1 MSDAEARQSAVQS
14 YDRNVIVVAGA
25 GTGKTSLLIERLL
38 TQLVDQELD
47 MTEITAITF
56 TKRAATEL
64 RTRLEASLARL
75 VNLATHPD
83 DNPPDPIPSNPP
95 RTPESETPS
104 NEQASASRATGAARS
119 EPQASVG
126 GSHAAARGR
135 GPTSTADRVYATLAT
150 RISRTAL
157 LSRAERLLAQIE
169 RASIDSIHGYCAAL
183 LRRFPAQSGVD
194 PDFAIDDGPLFD
206 ALREELWE
214 KFLSGSHGP
223 EGEPRDAWRAVLRG
237 IDLGELREIG
247 WRLAS
252 FELPAGRT
260 ELAPTHALL
269 EPLIRAQL
277 ATHAGVRGDG
287 TLGPES
293 YLHVVDRVLQAFL
306 SGGMEAFRVELRSAR
321 FQSARG
327 SRGLLD
333 GPPPT
338 SKNAPEAER
347 CARAAHRLLDR
358 LERVDDELC
367 GRALDLLSPFARQVF
382 AESRRRNLLPFNALL
397 LLTRNML
404 ADYPDVRRRISRGL
418 RLLLVDEFQDTDPLQ
433 YELVFFLAE
442 DASGPPAA
450 RAFETRL
457 APGKLFIVGDPKQAI
472 YRFRGA
478 DMASYHMAV
487 AHVERSGGQ
496 RLALTRSFRAPPEL
510 LEPLDR
516 LFPPLLNAPA
526 GTDGAAYSG
535 YDGLHSARPPLSC
548 DGQPRVE
555 VWTVGRDVGRSA
567 DRARRDEAAAIASWI
582 ARELRAERI
591 AAAEIAI
598 LFRAFASVPLYTG
611 ALREHGIPYALE
623 TGRDLFDRPEGQQ
636 LLALLRALAHPDDAP
651 AVLGVLRSALGGVR
665 DAELA
670 AFAASAQRARS
681 TWSYLETEPDPAR
694 FPAIA
699 RTYAL
704 LRNLQSAS
712 LERPLDSLLFELAE
726 ETGLLALHAAA
737 SDGTQRLANLHAR
750 LDPLIELARRDSAH
764 TIASILPW
772 LEHSEHAFGPPVDR
786 DEELTLLTIHGAKG
800 LEFPIVFLPDLAR
813 SPAGGPRGEAT
824 TSVHWLREHKSLALR
839 TAGPLS
845 AGAIVRE
852 ALEGHHESAENRRL
866 FYVACTR
873 ASERLILVHGPRQR
887 VAADA
892 PVQHLAA
899 WGYPSE
905 GLANDAVLPGA
916 PEVSHRLV
924 ETSSAAQ
931 RLPSRKGRADLS
943 RSVGTARRIA
953 ARARAMAR
961 PPFRHPA
968 GAGER
973 TPARSDGSDV
983 PSAPV
988 AVGVGGAA
996 RGRQIGTVLHEV
1008 LERWD
1013 FRSRAVALRLLRAAV
1028 TRVCRNDGGE
1038 PAELERHSLAVLN
1051 SLLES
1056 ELPAYL
1062 ASVEVVGREL
1072 PLLFKDQDGT
1082 AWSGTIDL
1090 LYRDPDGRL
1099 VVADYKTD
1107 REPESG
1113 ARERYRAQLEVYAR
1127 GVAGA
1132 FPNAAPPALE
1142 LLYLRSGERVRLQ

>member
-1 MSDAEARQSAVQS
+1 MSDAETRQSAVQS

-47 MTEITAITF
+47 MTEIAAITF
-56 TKRAATEL
+56 TERAATEL
-64 RTRLEASLARL
+64 RTRLEAALARL
-75 VNLATHPD
+75 VNLARHD
-83 DNPPDPIPSNPP
+83 GAIPSKPLPAPTAKGLND
-95 RTPESETPS
+95 
-104 NEQASASRATGAARS
+104 EQAPASRAAGAARS

-223 EGEPRDAWRAVLRG
+223 EGEPRAAWRAVLRRL
-237 IDLGELREIG
+237 DLGELHEIG

-277 ATHAGVRGDG
+277 ATHAGARGDG

-293 YLHVVDRVLQAFL
+293 YLRVVDRVLQAFL
-306 SGGMEAFRVELRSAR
+306 SGGIEAFRVELRSAR
-321 FQSARG
+321 FQSTRG
-327 SRGLLD
+327 SRGLLE

-367 GRALDLLSPFARQVF
+367 GRTLDLLSPFARQVF

-404 ADYPDVRRRISRGL
+404 ADYPDVRRRISHGL

-496 RLALTRSFRAPPEL
+496 RLTLTRSFRAPPEL

-516 LFPPLLNAPA
+516 LFPPLMNAPA

-535 YDGLHSARPPLSC
+535 YNGLHSARPPLSC

-670 AFAASAQRARS
+670 AFAASAQRTRS

-737 SDGTQRLANLHAR
+737 SDGTQRLANLRAR
-750 LDPLIELARRDSAH
+750 LDPLIELAGRDSAH

-772 LEHSEHAFGPPVDR
+772 LEHSEHALGPPVDR

-839 TAGPLS
+839 TPGPLS

-852 ALEGHHESAENRRL
+852 ALEAQHESAENRRL

-905 GLANDAVLPGA
+905 GLGNDAVLPGA

-931 RLPSRKGRADLS
+931 RLPTRKGRADLS
-943 RSVGTARRIA
+943 RSVGRAQRIA
-953 ARARAMAR
+953 ARARAVAR
-961 PPFRHPA
+961 PAFRHPA

-983 PSAPV
+983 PNVPV
-988 AVGVGGAA
+988 AVGGAA
-996 RGRQIGTVLHEV
+996 RGREIGTVLHEV

-1013 FRSRAVALRLLRAAV
+1013 FRNHAVALRLLRAAV
-1028 TRVCRNDGGE
+1028 ARVCRNDGGE

-1051 SLLES
+1051 SLQES

-1072 PLLFKDQDGT
+1072 PLLFRDRDGT

-1107 REPESG
+1107 REPES
-1113 ARERYRAQLEVYAR
+1113 ATRERYRAQLEVYAR
-1127 GVAGA
+1127 GVARA

-1142 LLYLRSGERVRLQ
+1142 LLYLRSGERVRLE